1 MLERVILPEAY
12 KVYRDKTK
20 KELQERFH
28 ASDFAHIRLKC
39 TAFRKIFKACG
50 CKSVTF
56 VEEHYCCNGPEKPCW
71 EDPYWAGLWKMS
83 ERKVRRCLFDRI
95 REIRPYLQDPESIYY
110 KDPNET
116 PAPKPTP
123 APKAKSK
130 KKSSSGSSSKDP
142 YNVKEYSSAEDFYYW
157 QEDDFIDYE
166 DAEDYWLE

>member
-95 REIRPYLQDPESIYY
+95 REIRPYLQDPERAFRFKTDGALNIYIVLRDTQY
-110 KDPNET
+110 KH
-116 PAPKPTP
+116 
-123 APKAKSK
+123 
-130 KKSSSGSSSKDP
+130 
-142 YNVKEYSSAEDFYYW
+142 DFW
-157 QEDDFIDYE
+157 IQ
-166 DAEDYWLE
+166 AMQ